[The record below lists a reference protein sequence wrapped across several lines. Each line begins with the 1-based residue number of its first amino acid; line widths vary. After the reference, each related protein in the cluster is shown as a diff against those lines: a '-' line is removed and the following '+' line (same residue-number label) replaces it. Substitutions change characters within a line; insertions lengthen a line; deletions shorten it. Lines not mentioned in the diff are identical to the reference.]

1 MHVQGK
7 VHNPENSGL
16 SAELCKL
23 SDQNESLILPPASSL
38 RVPFRSNKTGNLI
51 GNSSLTHEAIS
62 TILASTCQWYQL
74 LTEVASDFQRTG
86 RTSHVVAGFGIGD
99 VVSLIP
105 FRQAGLQISKLDAAA
120 FIKDNLAQTP
130 AEGQYTYPPDAIAVV
145 GMSGRFPGADN
156 VEEFWDLISS
166 NKSKVREVPKER
178 IDIVNSFR
186 ASQDLKWVSKRK
198 FYGNFLDE
206 IDSFDH
212 AFFNLSSREADSMD
226 PQQRV
231 LLETAYQAMDSS
243 GYLHSHDR
251 KSGDGVGVFLGASFV
266 EYLENTCARAP
277 SSYTSIGTLRA
288 FLSGRISYHFGW
300 TGPSEVLD
308 TACSSSLVAVHRAC
322 KAILAGECP
331 MALAGGVNIMA
342 NVHNFFDLG
351 KANFL
356 SPTGQCKPFDQGADG
371 YCRGEG
377 VGLVVLKKLSQAL
390 ASGDQILGVIPG
402 AGTNQSGQSPALTI
416 PHSPALVDLHRGI
429 LQRAG
434 MRSDQVSY
442 VEAHGTGTQ
451 AGDPIEMA
459 SIREAF
465 GGPNRDNV
473 VYVGS
478 VKGNLGHLETAAGV
492 TGLIKAIMMVN
503 KGAIPPL
510 TSHTSLNPKIPSL
523 QPDKMAITTVLLKW
537 QVPFRAVCVN
547 SYGAAGSNSA
557 LLLCEGPQRWEA
569 AERSPSSK
577 ELAYP
582 IIITAASQST
592 LSRYAD
598 TLRQYLGNKLVKIS
612 IGDIALTLAE
622 KRKHHQFRWTSTASN
637 LNHLLKD
644 LETGINGFSETPRD
658 PKKVVL
664 AFSGQTQSFVGL
676 EKEFYDN
683 HALFRDH
690 LDRCNDSLLKQ
701 GFSAILPIVFQNE
714 AVSDVVALQCG
725 IFAVQYSCAKSW
737 IESGLCVDAVLGHSL
752 GELTA
757 LAVSDILSLE
767 DALRLVATRASL
779 ITSNWGPERGVML
792 LIQAS
797 AEVVRDIISVSSKG
811 NDVEIACFNA
821 PESQVVVGTDLAI
834 TSVET
839 VIQNE
844 PRFRGTN
851 SRRLDVT
858 HGFHSRFTE
867 DLLDDLDKAAGKL
880 TFNAPSIHLESC
892 TLHHL
897 DQITPARIRQHT
909 REPVAFYQAV
919 RRVEQRLGS
928 CVWLEAGVDSSV
940 IPMIKRAVDRPDVH
954 LLQPVKVKDAPTA
967 TETISSIT
975 TNLWREG
982 IPVSY
987 WNFWSAHKTDL
998 KQQWLPPYQ
1007 FNKVSHWLP
1016 YIDHAKANSIA
1027 PSVEIQKVEPPEI
1040 LKLITPRQTPG
1051 ESSVNLVT
1059 QRYQILVTGH
1069 AVLQRPLCPASLYM
1083 EFGVMAAAGILGDL
1097 DGRALWF
1104 KDLSYSSAL
1113 GNALQRDVSL
1123 TLNRDKDRMV
1133 WSFVAKSTAQNDPR
1147 SRPTTH
1153 AKGEFG
1159 FTKNPQFQDFQRL
1172 VTDRINQFSKTS
1184 NVETL
1189 RRKRV
1194 YELFS
1199 RVVHYSGALQ
1209 GISIITLGEYEAL
1222 AEIDVPT
1229 QAETGESTVTR
1240 ICDAVALDT
1249 FIQVVGVLINSSDIC
1264 AKNEAFLT
1272 TGIDSV
1278 FISSTCDFERC
1289 KSWTVYAMF
1298 AQQGEETASGDVYVL
1313 TREGTLVLSFMGVQ
1327 FSKMPLT
1334 KLERILDSGN
1344 PKATSEKNDTWR
1356 EVEIPSTSSSNSV
1369 LTNSSEI
1376 LAQDSNDTT
1385 PPDEEPNS
1393 FDFDSNVMS
1402 LKTVLA
1408 SYFGISEEE
1417 IKGDANVGELGL
1429 DSLAAIEL
1437 AGELATK
1444 YEKELEPEDILAK
1457 TVDELCQSV
1466 FGSRKVKPSASKA
1479 IPQTVQL
1486 PAQVHFTK
1494 PKSQHKQQ
1502 LLKIISDVSG
1512 APTAAIIDH
1521 MAMQEVGMDSLS
1533 LIELKTEIENFFSV
1547 ELEDDDLTMDT
1558 TTSDLLKV
1566 LTPNDGSTEVDDP
1579 VKPAKVI
1586 TEVVAPPPKTILAE
1600 ASLEEKSSLSGN
1612 PLEIL
1617 ARCDDAFNLSAEK
1630 CGFSGY
1636 WAKVAPRQD
1645 ELPLAYI
1652 AEGLRT
1658 LGVDLWKAQEGDVLP
1673 DFQHLPRHA
1682 KVVNRLWETLERLE
1696 ITVAKGSKHIRTSK
1710 SISTRPSSVIL
1721 DQLLEQ
1727 FPNYAMDHRLMA
1739 ATGSR
1744 LADCLAGK
1752 ADATKILFGSS
1763 KSQKLLDDFYQ
1774 NSPMFA
1780 TLTDHLLTVLHRLVA
1795 GENRGVIKILEVGA
1809 GFGGTTVR
1817 VAEML
1822 QASGRRVQYTFT
1834 DISPMLVKNAR
1845 TTMAKYSWMDFKTLN
1860 LETDPPESLREQYDL
1875 VLATNVVHAT
1885 SNLVKSTSRMRAL
1898 LRSGGFIVLSEI
1910 TKIIDWYELVFGLL
1924 EGWWLAN
1931 DGRKHPLQSAEA
1943 WCRDLKEAGF
1953 RSAGASKSDT
1963 IESVSQ
1969 QLIIGSTVSAPVA
1982 PARKSLDS
1990 MLAQGSTVDTVT
2002 YKVVDDTEIQADVF
2016 YPITPPSK
2024 PMPIGEVS

>member
-1 MHVQGK
+1 
-7 VHNPENSGL
+7 
-16 SAELCKL
+16 
-23 SDQNESLILPPASSL
+23 
-38 RVPFRSNKTGNLI
+38 
-51 GNSSLTHEAIS
+51 
-62 TILASTCQWYQL
+62 
-74 LTEVASDFQRTG
+74 
-86 RTSHVVAGFGIGD
+86 
-99 VVSLIP
+99 
-105 FRQAGLQISKLDAAA
+105 
-120 FIKDNLAQTP
+120 
-130 AEGQYTYPPDAIAVV
+130 
-145 GMSGRFPGADN
+145 
-156 VEEFWDLISS
+156 
-166 NKSKVREVPKER
+166 
-178 IDIVNSFR
+178 
-186 ASQDLKWVSKRK
+186 
-198 FYGNFLDE
+198 
-206 IDSFDH
+206 
-212 AFFNLSSREADSMD
+212 MD
-226 PQQRV
+226 PQQRI

-266 EYLENTCARAP
+266 EYLENTSARAP
-277 SSYTSIGTLRA
+277 TSYTSIGTLRA

-300 TGPSEVLD
+300 TGPSEILD

-331 MALAGGVNIMA
+331 LALAGGVNIMA
-342 NVHNFFDLG
+342 SVQNFFDLG

-434 MRSDQVSY
+434 IRSDQVSY

-451 AGDPIEMA
+451 AGDPLEMA

-465 GGPNRDNV
+465 GGPNRENI

-478 VKGNLGHLETAAGV
+478 VKGNMGHLETAAGI

-510 TSHTSLNPKIPSL
+510 TSHSSLNTKIPPL
-523 QPDKMAITTVLLKW
+523 QPDKMAITSVSLKW
-537 QVPFRAVCVN
+537 QVPFRVICVN

-557 LLLCEGPQRWEA
+557 LLLCEGPQRWEDA
-569 AERSPSSK
+569 QRSPSSK

-582 IIITAASQST
+582 IIITAASQAT
-592 LSRYAD
+592 LSKYAE
-598 TLRQYLGNKLVKIS
+598 TLRQYLENKLVKIS
-612 IGDIALTLAE
+612 IGDVALTLAE
-622 KRKHHQFRWTSTASN
+622 KRKHHQIRWTSTASN
-637 LNHLLKD
+637 LDHLLKD
-644 LETGINGFSETPRD
+644 LETGIKGFSETPKT

-676 EKEFYDN
+676 EKQFYDD
-683 HALFRDH
+683 HALFREH
-690 LDRCNDSLLKQ
+690 LDQCNDLLLKQ
-701 GFSAILPIVFQNE
+701 GFSAILPTVFQSE
-714 AVSDVVALQCG
+714 AVSDIVALQCG

-737 IESGLCVDAVLGHSL
+737 IDSGLSVDAVIVHSL

-757 LAVSDILSLE
+757 LAVSNVLSLE
-767 DALRLVATRASL
+767 DALNLVATRASL
-779 ITSNWGPERGVML
+779 ITSNWGPDRGTML

-797 AEVVRDIISVSSKG
+797 AEVVQDVLSHPSKS

-834 TSVET
+834 TSVQSI
-839 VIQNE
+839 IQSE
-844 PRFRGTN
+844 PKFRGMK

-867 DLLDDLDKAAGKL
+867 ALLDDLDQAAEKL
-880 TFNAPSIHLESC
+880 TFNDPTIHVESC
-892 TLHHL
+892 TLNPM
-897 DQITPARIRQHT
+897 DRITPARIRKHT

-919 RRVEQRLGS
+919 RRIEQRLGS

-940 IPMIKRAVDRPDVH
+940 IPMVKRAVEKPDDQLFQAVM
-954 LLQPVKVKDAPTA
+954 LKDAPTA
-967 TETISSIT
+967 TWTISSIT

-982 IPVSY
+982 IPVSF
-987 WNFWSAHKTDL
+987 WNFWPAHKTDL

-1007 FNKVSHWLP
+1007 FQKVSHWLP
-1016 YIDHAKANSIA
+1016 YIDHAKVNAIA
-1027 PSVEIQKVEPPEI
+1027 PKVEVQKVEEPPEP

-1051 ESSVNLVT
+1051 ESSVNLIT
-1059 QRYQILVTGH
+1059 QRYQVLVTGH

-1083 EFGVMAAAGILGDL
+1083 EFGVMAAADILGDL

-1113 GNALQRDVSL
+1113 GNSLQRDVSL
-1123 TLNRDKDRMV
+1123 TLNRNKDRMV
-1133 WSFVAKSTAQNDPR
+1133 WSFLAKSIAPNDPR

-1172 VTDRINQFSKTS
+1172 VTDRINQFSKSS

-1199 RVVHYSGALQ
+1199 RVVHYSSALQ
-1209 GISIITLGEYEAL
+1209 GISLITLGEYEAL

-1249 FIQVVGVLINSSDIC
+1249 FIQVVGVLINSSDVC
-1264 AKNEAFLT
+1264 TKNEAFLT
-1272 TGIDSV
+1272 TGINSV

-1289 KSWTVYAMF
+1289 KSWTVYAIF
-1298 AQQGEETASGDVYVL
+1298 ALQGEETATGDVYVL
-1313 TREGTLVLSFMGVQ
+1313 TREGKLVLSFMGVQ
-1327 FSKMPLT
+1327 FSKMSLT
-1334 KLERILDSGN
+1334 KLERVLDAGN
-1344 PKATSEKNDTWR
+1344 PKAAIEKNDSWQ
-1356 EVEIPSTSSSNSV
+1356 EVEIPASSSSNSV
-1369 LTNSSEI
+1369 LTNSSDA
-1376 LAQDSNDTT
+1376 LAQNSNDTT
-1385 PPDEEPNS
+1385 PLEEEPNS
-1393 FDFDSNVMS
+1393 FDFESNVTS
-1402 LKTVLA
+1402 LKSVLV
-1408 SYFGISEEE
+1408 SYFGISEQE
-1417 IKGDANVGELGL
+1417 IQEDANIGELGL

-1437 AGELATK
+1437 AGDLANK

-1466 FGSRKVKPSASKA
+1466 FGAKKVKPTARETAPRTRES
-1479 IPQTVQL
+1479 IPQTRETVPQARETIPPSLKL
-1486 PAQVHFTK
+1486 PAQAHAK
-1494 PKSQHKQQ
+1494 KQKSQHKQQ
-1502 LLKIISDVSG
+1502 LLKIISEVSG
-1512 APTAAIIDH
+1512 APTAAIADH

-1533 LIELKTEIENFFSV
+1533 LIELKTEIENFFSI
-1547 ELEDDDLTMDT
+1547 EIQDDDLTMDT
-1558 TTSDLLKV
+1558 TTSDLLKS

-1579 VKPAKVI
+1579 IEPTKVV
-1586 TEVVAPPPKTILAE
+1586 TEAVVPPPKTIVAE
-1600 ASLEEKSSLSGN
+1600 ASLEEQSSLSGN

-1617 ARCDDAFNLSAEK
+1617 AGCDDAFNLSAEK

-1636 WAKVAPRQD
+1636 WANVTPKQD

-1658 LGVDLWKAQEGDVLP
+1658 LGVDLWKAQEGDVLSS
-1673 DFQHLPRHA
+1673 FQHLPRHA

-1696 ITVAKGSKHIRTSK
+1696 ITESRGSKHIRTGK
-1710 SISTRPSSVIL
+1710 SISTTPSSLIL
-1721 DQLLEQ
+1721 QQLLEQ

-1739 ATGSR
+1739 ATGSK
-1744 LADCLAGK
+1744 LADCLVGK
-1752 ADATKILFGSS
+1752 ADATKILFGSP

-1780 TLTDHLLTVLHRLVA
+1780 TLTDHLLTLLHRLVA

-1845 TTMAKYSWMDFKTLN
+1845 TTMGKYSWMDFRTLN

-1885 SNLVKSTSRMRAL
+1885 SNLVNSTSRMRAL
-1898 LRSGGFIVLSEI
+1898 LRSGGLIVLSEI

-1924 EGWWLAN
+1924 EGWWLAS
-1931 DGRKHPLQSAEA
+1931 DGRNHPLQSAEA
-1943 WCRDLKEAGF
+1943 WCRDLKKAGF
-1953 RSAGASKSDT
+1953 KSAGASKSDT

-1969 QLIIGSTVSAPVA
+1969 QLIIGSLVNGPPVTV
-1982 PARKSLDS
+1982 RKPLDLI
-1990 MLAQGSTVDTVT
+1990 LAQGSSVDTIA
-2002 YKVVDDTEIQADVF
+2002 YKVVDDTEILADVF

-2024 PMPIGEVS
+2024 PMPIGKVFLSFRLVRCANLL